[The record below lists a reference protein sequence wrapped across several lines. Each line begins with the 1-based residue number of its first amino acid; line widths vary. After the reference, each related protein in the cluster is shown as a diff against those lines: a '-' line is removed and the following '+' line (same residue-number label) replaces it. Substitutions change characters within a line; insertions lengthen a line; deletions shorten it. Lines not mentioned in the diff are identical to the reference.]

1 VKAQNGK
8 EGKGTEGVIIIDGIG
23 ANTGSLAH
31 CVLFAHGACRPSSD
45 CLLIELQFGGSE
57 ELASGS
63 LGEVVEG
70 CFPPLPLCLR
80 KVQHGITTGGCRRM
94 QGKSFLPAMGVL
106 RVMKG
111 STVNHFEVDYLIQRV
126 YGFCTV
132 FI

>member
-31 CVLFAHGACRPSSD
+31 CVSFAHGACRPSSD

-63 LGEVVEG
+63 VGEVVEG

-80 KVQHGITTGGCRRM
+80 KVQHGNAIPNNRWMSKNAGKELSTSNGCFASNERFD
-94 QGKSFLPAMGVL
+94 G
-106 RVMKG
+106 
-111 STVNHFEVDYLIQRV
+111 
-126 YGFCTV
+126 
-132 FI
+132 